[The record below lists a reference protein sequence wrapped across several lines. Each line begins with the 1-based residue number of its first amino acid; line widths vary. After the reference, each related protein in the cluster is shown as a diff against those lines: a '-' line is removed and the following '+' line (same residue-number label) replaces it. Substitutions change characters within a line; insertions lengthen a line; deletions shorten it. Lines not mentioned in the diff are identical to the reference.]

1 MTTNLQLSISAI
13 KLILSLN
20 KSLFLLASDWF
31 SIWLLAGLLVLSGC
45 DRASNAS
52 SSGGTGAV
60 PNAQPKTFQV
70 KGQVIAVKPKEKSIE
85 IKHEEIP
92 GYMPAMTMPFD
103 VRDTNELAGLQP
115 GDSVTFRMLVTDT
128 VGWIDQIHKHASAP
142 ATNTLPGGAALR
154 IVREV
159 EPLAVGDALPHY
171 HFTNQF
177 GHRISTAEFKG
188 NAVAITFLFT
198 RCPFPNFCPLM
209 ATHFAEVQQIMLGM
223 SNAPTNWQ
231 LLTIS
236 FDPDFDKPAVLKSY
250 AERYKYEPSHS
261 TFATGALID
270 ITALA
275 EQVGL
280 TFWHDETGNISHN
293 LRTVVVDAAGR
304 VRKIYTGNQW
314 NSSELVQELVSAASP
329 ANK

>member
-1 MTTNLQLSISAI
+1 MIRLFSNLLM
-13 KLILSLN
+13 
-20 KSLFLLASDWF
+20 
-31 SIWLLAGLLVLSGC
+31 AGLLALCGC
-45 DRASNAS
+45 DRAPNAS
-52 SSGGTGAV
+52 PKGGTGL
-60 PNAQPKTFQV
+60 PSSAQPKTFQV
-70 KGQVIAVKPKEKSIE
+70 KGVVIAVKPKEKSIE

-92 GYMPAMTMPFD
+92 GYMPSMTMPFD

-128 VGWIDQIHKHASAP
+128 EGWIDQIHKLAASP
-142 ATNTLPGGAALR
+142 ATNTLPGGAPLR
-154 IVREV
+154 IVRDV
-159 EPLAVGDALPHY
+159 EPLSVGDRLPDY
-171 HFTNQF
+171 HLTNQF
-177 GHRISTAEFKG
+177 AQPISTAQFKG
-188 NAVAITFLFT
+188 NALAITFLFT

-209 ATHFAEVQQIMLGM
+209 ANHFAEAQQMMLGM

-250 AERYKYEPSHS
+250 AERYKYDPSHS
-261 TFATGALID
+261 SFATGALID

-280 TFWHDETGNISHN
+280 TFWHDDTGNISHN

-314 NSSELVQELVSAASP
+314 NSSELVQELVSGAAS

>member
-1 MTTNLQLSISAI
+1 MVRWLLIS
-13 KLILSLN
+13 
-20 KSLFLLASDWF
+20 
-31 SIWLLAGLLVLSGC
+31 LLAGLFTITGC
-45 DRASNAS
+45 DRAPNAS
-52 SSGGTGAV
+52 PRIGTGSA
-60 PNAQPKTFQV
+60 PSPQPKTFLV

-92 GYMPAMTMPFD
+92 GYMPAMTMPCD
-103 VRDTNELAGLQP
+103 VRDTNELSGLQP
-115 GDSVTFRMLVTDT
+115 GDSVSFRMLVTDT
-128 VGWIDQIHKHASAP
+128 EGWIDQIHKLAASP
-142 ATNTLPGGAALR
+142 VTNTLPTGGPLR
-154 IVREV
+154 LVREV
-159 EPLAVGDALPHY
+159 EPLAVGDPLPEY

-177 GHRISTAEFKG
+177 GQPISTAQFKG
-188 NAVAITFLFT
+188 NALAITFLFT

-209 ATHFAEVQQIMLGM
+209 ANHFAEAQQMLLAM

-236 FDPDFDKPAVLKSY
+236 FDPDFDKPAILKSY
-250 AERYKYEPSHS
+250 AERYKYDPTHS

-275 EQVGL
+275 EQAGL

-293 LRTVVVDAAGR
+293 LRTVIINASGR

-314 NSSELVQELVSAASP
+314 SSSELVQELVSAATP